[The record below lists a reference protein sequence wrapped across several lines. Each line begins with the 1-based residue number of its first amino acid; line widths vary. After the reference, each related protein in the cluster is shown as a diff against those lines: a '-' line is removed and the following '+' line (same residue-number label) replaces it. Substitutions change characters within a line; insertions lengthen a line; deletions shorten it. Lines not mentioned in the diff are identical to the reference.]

1 MMSGD
6 LLQAL
11 RMLKQIENPPKEVED
26 VVSFLEQSI
35 KTSTKQNL
43 LDLMAVG
50 DVVGYDSLQ
59 ESLLKLAGFLEKMKN
74 NP

>member
-1 MMSGD
+1 MMLGD

-11 RMLKQIENPPKEVED
+11 RMLKQMENPPKEVED
-26 VVSFLEQSI
+26 VVNFLEQSI
-35 KTSTKQNL
+35 KSSTKQNL

-59 ESLLKLAGFLEKMKN
+59 ESLLQLAGFLEKMKN
-74 NP
+74 KP